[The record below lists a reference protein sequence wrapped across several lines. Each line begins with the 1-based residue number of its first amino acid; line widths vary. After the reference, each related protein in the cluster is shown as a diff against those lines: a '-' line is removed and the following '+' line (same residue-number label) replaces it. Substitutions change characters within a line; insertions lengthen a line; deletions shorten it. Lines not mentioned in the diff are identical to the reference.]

1 MCVAKYLDHM
11 GDELGSLLL
20 ERYMVDELLIIA
32 NKHIRGEQY
41 KMLQILLQSTGR
53 NNVFE
58 RFDDIS
64 T

>member
-1 MCVAKYLDHM
+1 M